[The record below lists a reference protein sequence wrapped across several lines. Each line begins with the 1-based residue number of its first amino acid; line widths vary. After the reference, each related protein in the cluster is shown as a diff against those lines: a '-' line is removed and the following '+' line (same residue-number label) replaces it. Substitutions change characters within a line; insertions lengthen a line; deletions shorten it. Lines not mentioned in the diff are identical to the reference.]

1 MPQKTNLNVAPYY
14 DDFDSDKN
22 FYKVLFRPG
31 YAIQGRELTQLQSL
45 LQNQIEQFGKYAF
58 KQGELVIPGEVGFN
72 TKLPYVKLS
81 SVSEIPV
88 NQDGQIV
95 YKKYDITQLIG
106 RQVRGL
112 TSGVVATVVSSAIA
126 TDTESDVLF
135 VNYTTSGD
143 AGNEE
148 TFRQGET
155 VEVVDGI
162 NTPLMVVGTDGSV
175 LPTSITITNPDTG
188 EDTSIES
195 LAMGYASAVQVE
207 EGIYFVNGYFVR
219 NDAQLLIVDK
229 YYSRPSAKVGFKIT
243 ESIITPEEDA
253 SLYDNSIGSS
263 NYSAP
268 GAHRLSIKLSLI
280 SYSLD
285 QKTDSNFI
293 KLLSVKNGSIQSQV
307 SQTDYNLLEQTL
319 ARRTYDESGDYV
331 VDNFPLNVRDII
343 REMET

>member
-1 MPQKTNLNVAPYY
+1 
-14 DDFDSDKN
+14 
-22 FYKVLFRPG
+22 
-31 YAIQGRELTQLQSL
+31 
-45 LQNQIEQFGKYAF
+45 
-58 KQGELVIPGEVGFN
+58 
-72 TKLPYVKLS
+72 
-81 SVSEIPV
+81 
-88 NQDGQIV
+88 
-95 YKKYDITQLIG
+95 
-106 RQVRGL
+106 
-112 TSGVVATVVSSAIA
+112 
-126 TDTESDVLF
+126 
-135 VNYTTSGD
+135 
-143 AGNEE
+143 
-148 TFRQGET
+148 
-155 VEVVDGI
+155 
-162 NTPLMVVGTDGSV
+162 MVVGTDGSV

-229 YYSRPSAKVGFKIT
+229 YYSRPSAKIGFKIT

-280 SYSLD
+280 SYSLEP
-285 QKTDSNFI
+285 KTDSNFI

-331 VDNFPLNVRDII
+331 VDNFPLNVREYYQRDGNLGIYPLEVDGTVNGISPADADAKMLASVGPGKAYVKGFEIVNKETKYIPIDKARETLNREDIRLKTKGLPTYRI
-343 REMET
+343 TNTYNSVPLNAEGAELTAYPDVYLSSVFNDGSIGLNDTEASNAVKQTIPEEDSSLILIKDLRQSI

>member
-1 MPQKTNLNVAPYY
+1 M
-14 DDFDSDKN
+14 
-22 FYKVLFRPG
+22 R
-31 YAIQGRELTQLQSL
+31 
-45 LQNQIEQFGKYAF
+45 
-58 KQGELVIPGEVGFN
+58 LVFP
-72 TKLPYVKLS
+72 KLPYVKLS

-88 NQDGQIV
+88 NKDGQIV
-95 YKKYDITQLIG
+95 YKYDITQLIG
-106 RQVRGL
+106 RQVRVWL
-112 TSGVVATVVSSAIA
+112 LVLATVVSSAIA

-135 VNYTTSGD
+135 NYTTSGD

-243 ESIITPEEDA
+243 E
-253 SLYDNSIGSS
+253 
-263 NYSAP
+263 NY
-268 GAHRLSIKLSLI
+268 
-280 SYSLD
+280 YSRRRC
-285 QKTDSNFI
+285 F
-293 KLLSVKNGSIQSQV
+293 SV
-307 SQTDYNLLEQTL
+307 
-319 ARRTYDESGDYV
+319 
-331 VDNFPLNVRDII
+331 
-343 REMET
+343 